1 MKNFLLPVC
10 FLFAFALSAA
20 AHDSW
25 ARVGDFTAKGAQ
37 EIPVNQY
44 CDRIEFQNVGGN
56 VAITTVWVREGG
68 KKTEHTL
75 ARGIAPKEKVS
86 ISFPAANVT
95 GLRISFSGGGTC
107 RILARKASAPHHSS
121 SHSSHHDRRE
131 DYYYPPQPVYPVQ
144 QVVYPQQQVVY
155 PQQQQLV
162 YPAPQQVVYP
172 AQPVYP
178 PQPAYPPQAQPVYP
192 QPVYPAQPGYSY

>member
-1 MKNFLLPVC
+1 MKKYLLPVC

-37 EIPVNQY
+37 EIAVNQY

-95 GLRISFSGGGTC
+95 GLRISFSGGGTADPV
-107 RILARKASAPHHSS
+107 RMKWPTPPRSS
-121 SHSSHHDRRE
+121 TR
-131 DYYYPPQPVYPVQ
+131 
-144 QVVYPQQQVVY
+144 
-155 PQQQQLV
+155 
-162 YPAPQQVVYP
+162 
-172 AQPVYP
+172 
-178 PQPAYPPQAQPVYP
+178 
-192 QPVYPAQPGYSY
+192 